1 MITGE
6 HDKVRRKNTANFNMD
21 TFIRD
26 LKRSVT
32 DFYAQSEEYQRW
44 ASKSVS
50 SNTVKLALDG
60 IMKSDRKSEKMYSL
74 FQQEA
79 SVRGYNVFALY
90 SAFTNYATYADDRNG
105 FNLRNTGNDTNA
117 VSMFSREHDVSR
129 WIETPQ
135 FRQLVAANG

>member
-1 MITGE
+1 
-6 HDKVRRKNTANFNMD
+6 
-21 TFIRD
+21 
-26 LKRSVT
+26 
-32 DFYAQSEEYQRW
+32 
-44 ASKSVS
+44 
-50 SNTVKLALDG
+50 
-60 IMKSDRKSEKMYSL
+60 MKSDRKSEKMYSL

-135 FRQLVAANG
+135 FRQLVAA